1 MRRIIP
7 LVLAL
12 VMCLSL
18 CACSGDTGTANK
30 EENTKVAIGEIAS
43 TDLFECTLTRAEF
56 APRLAN
62 VMDEGYL
69 LPDGSYG
76 GTTPYV
82 ADKGSVYLS
91 FVFELSY
98 LGTEEFDFELG
109 KVESKDLD
117 WMNFLAKYDN
127 SYEFSSFS
135 IAGSVDGTWED
146 LPYDIS
152 GTYMTSLSSE
162 AFSFKPLEDGS
173 HEFRGYI
180 QVSDKVLEEDGKP
193 VDLII
198 TLCDKEIVYSIK

>member
-1 MRRIIP
+1 MKK
-7 LVLAL
+7 LFSLLLAL
-12 VMCLSL
+12 TMCLSL
-18 CACSGDTGTANK
+18 CACGGGGTGTANK
-30 EENTKVAIGEIAS
+30 EEKAAIGETVS

-56 APRLAN
+56 APMLAN
-62 VMDEGYL
+62 AMNEGYL

-76 GTTPYV
+76 GQTPYI
-82 ADKGSVYLS
+82 ADEGSVYLN

-98 LGTEEFDFELG
+98 LGTEEFNFELG

-127 SYEFSSFS
+127 TYEFGSFS
-135 IAGSVDGTWED
+135 ITGSVDGTWD
-146 LPYDIS
+146 SPYDIS
-152 GTYMTSLSSE
+152 GTYMTNLSNK
-162 AFSFKPLEDGS
+162 AFSFKPLEEGS

>member
-1 MRRIIP
+1 MKKMIA
-7 LVLAL
+7 LLLAL
-12 VMCLSL
+12 VTCLTL
-18 CACSGDTGTANK
+18 CACNSDTETANK
-30 EENTKVAIGEIAS
+30 KASIGETVS
-43 TDLFECTLTRAEF
+43 TDLFECILTRAEF
-56 APRLAN
+56 APMLAN
-62 VMDEGYL
+62 VIDEGYL
-69 LPDGSYG
+69 LPDGNYAG
-76 GTTPYV
+76 ITPYI
-82 ADKGSVYLS
+82 ADSGSVYLS
-91 FVFELSY
+91 FAFELSY

-109 KVESKDLD
+109 KVETKDLD
-117 WMNFLAKYDN
+117 WMNFLVKYDN

-135 IAGSVDGTWED
+135 ITGSVDGTWES
-146 LPYDIS
+146 PYDIS